1 MLDKEEL
8 EGFVNRLR
16 GIEAEIKL
24 LQEDRKALF
33 EELKER
39 IKPEVLREAVRIVKK
54 RAKFGDDVTA
64 LDQLVDL
71 LDGEIT

>member
-1 MLDKEEL
+1 MLDKKEL

-24 LQEDRKALF
+24 LQEDRKGLF

-39 IKPEVLREAVRIVKK
+39 VKPEVLREAVRIVKK
-54 RAKFGDDVTA
+54 RAKFGDDVAA
-64 LDQLVDL
+64 LDQIVEL

>member
-1 MLDKEEL
+1 MLDKKEL
-8 EGFVNRLR
+8 EGFVSRLR

-24 LQEDRKALF
+24 LQEDRKGLF

-39 IKPEVLREAVRIVKK
+39 VKPEVLREAVRIVKK
-54 RAKFGDDVTA
+54 RAKFGDDVAA
-64 LDQLVDL
+64 LDQIVEL